1 MPRVGMAVWSSK
13 EKGVSFGVGLYVTRG
28 GADREPLAEAESK
41 GKVIRVLV
49 TYWRGNPG
57 LRYLGSRKLP
67 GLGDKSLLRIYM
79 SVSG

>member
-1 MPRVGMAVWSSK
+1 MPRIDMTVWSSK
-13 EKGVSFGVGLYVTRG
+13 EGGISFGVGIYVTRG
-28 GADREPLAEAESK
+28 GADREQLAEVESR
-41 GKVIRVLV
+41 GKVIRSLV

-79 SVSG
+79 SVSR